1 MLQLSGTTL
10 AYIGDSIYE
19 LKVREILIEKGL
31 TKVDDLHKSAIK
43 FTSATGQANA
53 FDEIES
59 ILSEEEISIFK
70 RGRNSE
76 STRKPRNTSLAIY
89 KKATGFEALIGYLH
103 LSKNSERLDE
113 LYKKIFKS

>member
-1 MLQLSGTTL
+1 MIQLSGTTL

-19 LKVREILIEKGL
+19 VKVREYLIESGL

-43 FTSATGQANA
+43 FTSATGQSIA
-53 FDEIES
+53 FDLIES
-59 ILSEEEISIFK
+59 LLTEEEMNVFK

-89 KKATGFEALIGYLH
+89 KKATGFESLIGYLY
-103 LSKNSERLDE
+103 LSKNFDRMNV
-113 LYKKIFKS
+113 LYEKIFD